1 MTVDTSKVLRRRFVC
16 GAGSLF
22 AWAALPQRAQ
32 ASIFGEENATLLA
45 ILGENIQTVL
55 QAYRTVEGIV
65 QQIARLETM
74 ISQGRT
80 MLSQL
85 DNPDGFYNLLMFAQ
99 SATRTLQ
106 TLDNN
111 LQHLGYKLEN
121 IGQQHHETF
130 PTSEAMS
137 SMPSGDFR
145 QRAQKWNNALRE
157 SSEVAMRAQTSVRT
171 LEQRGQTLEQILG
184 ASASAQGVVGQLQ
197 AVVDALA
204 LLHTD
209 LNAIEENLA
218 AGQRVTATWAGTHA
232 SEVDIAKER
241 SKRMMEGFTNPG
253 ASPRVLKELP

>member
-1 MTVDTSKVLRRRFVC
+1 MTVHIVKMRRRRFAC
-16 GAGSLF
+16 GAAALIT
-22 AWAALPQRAQ
+22 WAALPQRAQ

-45 ILGENIQTVL
+45 ILAEDIQAVL
-55 QAYRTVEGIV
+55 QAYRTVEGII

-85 DNPDGFYNLLMFAQ
+85 DDPQGLYNLLTFAQ

-130 PTSEAMS
+130 PTAEAMS
-137 SMPSGDFR
+137 SMPTGDFR
-145 QRAQKWNNALRE
+145 QRAQKWNSALRE

-171 LEQRGQTLEQILG
+171 LEQRGQTLEQILS

-197 AVVDALA
+197 AVNNMLA

-232 SEVDIAKER
+232 SEVDLAKER